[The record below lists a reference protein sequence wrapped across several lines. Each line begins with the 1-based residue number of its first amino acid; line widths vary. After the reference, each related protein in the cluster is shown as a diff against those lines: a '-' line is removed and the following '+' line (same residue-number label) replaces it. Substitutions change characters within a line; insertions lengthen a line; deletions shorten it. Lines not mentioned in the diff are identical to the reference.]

1 MIDDWTYAAIK
12 ILIKSLIAVLL
23 AFLVYYLGYREGSQ
37 VTGSKYDKM
46 LIDMDLKSQERYRAL
61 VDSQNTEI
69 VTYLDR
75 IAELNAQHDADVE
88 ALADAHFKDSIVI
101 TDTDADDT
109 DSKCDRVSV
118 SKSDTPRV
126 HQTSNRSDLVCY
138 TKSELQRKIAE
149 SMDITRDADELREK
163 YKALVKICAQE

>member
-12 ILIKSLIAVLL
+12 ILIKSFMAVLL

-61 VDSQNTEI
+61 LDSQNTEI

-88 ALADAHFKDSIVI
+88 ALADAHFKDSIII
-101 TDTDADDT
+101 TDTDAD

-118 SKSDTPRV
+118 SKGDTPRV

-138 TKSELQRKIAE
+138 TRAELQRKIAE
-149 SMDITRDADELREK
+149 SMAITRDADELRER

>member
-12 ILIKSLIAVLL
+12 ILIKSLMAVLL

-61 VDSQNTEI
+61 LDSQNTEI

-101 TDTDADDT
+101 TDTDADDC
-109 DSKCDRVSV
+109 KCDRVSV
-118 SKSDTPRV
+118 TKGDTSRV
-126 HQTSNRSDLVCY
+126 HQTSDKSDLVCY
-138 TKSELQRKIAE
+138 TRAELQRKIAE

>member
-12 ILIKSLIAVLL
+12 ILIKSLMAVLL
-23 AFLVYYLGYREGSQ
+23 AFLVYYLGYREGTQ

-61 VDSQNTEI
+61 LDSQNTEI

-88 ALADAHFKDSIVI
+88 ALADAHYKDSIVI
-101 TDTDADDT
+101 TDTDADD
-109 DSKCDRVSV
+109 SKCDRVSV
-118 SKSDTPRV
+118 TKSDTPRV
-126 HQTSNRSDLVCY
+126 HQTSNKSDLVCY
-138 TKSELQRKIAE
+138 TRAELQRKIAE
-149 SMDITRDADELREK
+149 SMAITRDADELRER

>member
-12 ILIKSLIAVLL
+12 ILIKSLMAVLL

-61 VDSQNTEI
+61 LDSQNTEI
-69 VTYLDR
+69 TAYLDR

-88 ALADAHFKDSIVI
+88 ALADAHFKDSII
-101 TDTDADDT
+101 INADAD

-118 SKSDTPRV
+118 TKSDTPRV

-138 TKSELQRKIAE
+138 TKAELQRKIAE
-149 SMDITRDADELREK
+149 SLDITRDADELREK
-163 YKALVKICAQE
+163 YKALIKICVQE

>member
-12 ILIKSLIAVLL
+12 ILIKSFIAVLL

-61 VDSQNTEI
+61 LDSQNTEI
-69 VTYLDR
+69 MTYLDR

-101 TDTDADDT
+101 TDTDADDC
-109 DSKCDRVSV
+109 KCDRVSV
-118 SKSDTPRV
+118 TKGDTSRV
-126 HQTSNRSDLVCY
+126 HQTSDKSDLVCY
-138 TKSELQRKIAE
+138 TRAELQRKIAE
-149 SMDITRDADELREK
+149 SMAITRDADELRER

>member
-12 ILIKSLIAVLL
+12 ILIKSFIAVLL

-61 VDSQNTEI
+61 LDSQNTEI

-75 IAELNAQHDADVE
+75 IAELNAQHEADVE
-88 ALADAHFKDSIVI
+88 ALADAHFKDSII
-101 TDTDADDT
+101 INNTDAA

-118 SKSDTPRV
+118 TKGDTPRV

-138 TKSELQRKIAE
+138 TRAELQRKIAE
-149 SMDITRDADELREK
+149 SMAITRDADELREK

>member
-12 ILIKSLIAVLL
+12 ILIKSFIAVLL

-88 ALADAHFKDSIVI
+88 ALADAHFKDSVVI
-101 TDTDADDT
+101 NADDT

-118 SKSDTPRV
+118 SKGDTSRV

>member
-12 ILIKSLIAVLL
+12 ILIKSFIAVLL

-61 VDSQNTEI
+61 LDSQNTEI

-88 ALADAHFKDSIVI
+88 ALADAHFKDSII
-101 TDTDADDT
+101 INADADDC
-109 DSKCDRVSV
+109 KCDRVSV

-138 TKSELQRKIAE
+138 TRAELQRKIAE
-149 SMDITRDADELREK
+149 SLAITRDADELRER

>member
-12 ILIKSLIAVLL
+12 ILIKSFMAVLL

-61 VDSQNTEI
+61 LDSQNSEI

-88 ALADAHFKDSIVI
+88 ALADAHFKDSII
-101 TDTDADDT
+101 ISHDTDAD

-118 SKSDTPRV
+118 SKSDTSRV
-126 HQTSNRSDLVCY
+126 HQTSNKSDLVCY
-138 TKSELQRKIAE
+138 TRAELQRKIAE
-149 SMDITRDADELREK
+149 SMAITRDADELREK

>member
-12 ILIKSLIAVLL
+12 ILIKSLMAVLL

-61 VDSQNTEI
+61 LDSQNTEI

-101 TDTDADDT
+101 TDTDDT

-118 SKSDTPRV
+118 TKADTPRV
-126 HQTSNRSDLVCY
+126 HQTSAKSDLVCY
-138 TKSELQRKIAE
+138 TRTELQRKIAE
-149 SMDITRDADELREK
+149 SMAITRDADELKER

>member
-1 MIDDWTYAAIK
+1 MIDDWTYTAIK
-12 ILIKSLIAVLL
+12 ILIKSFMAVLL

-61 VDSQNTEI
+61 LDSQNTEI

-88 ALADAHFKDSIVI
+88 ALADAHFKDSIII
-101 TDTDADDT
+101 TDTDAD

-118 SKSDTPRV
+118 TKSDTPRV
-126 HQTSNRSDLVCY
+126 HQTSNKSDLVCY
-138 TKSELQRKIAE
+138 TRAELQRKIAE
-149 SMDITRDADELREK
+149 SLAITKDADELREK

>member
-12 ILIKSLIAVLL
+12 ILIKSFMAVLI

-61 VDSQNTEI
+61 LDSQNTEI

-88 ALADAHFKDSIVI
+88 ALADAHFKDSIII
-101 TDTDADDT
+101 TDTDAD

-118 SKSDTPRV
+118 SKSDTSGV
-126 HQTSNRSDLVCY
+126 HQTSAKSDLVCY
-138 TKSELQRKIAE
+138 TRAELQRKIAE
-149 SMDITRDADELREK
+149 SLAITRDADELRER

>member
-1 MIDDWTYAAIK
+1 MIDDWTYAVIK
-12 ILIKSLIAVLL
+12 MLIKSFMAVLL

-69 VTYLDR
+69 VTYLDK

-101 TDTDADDT
+101 TDTDADD
-109 DSKCDRVSV
+109 SKCDRVSV

-126 HQTSNRSDLVCY
+126 HQTSDKSDLVCY
-138 TKSELQRKIAE
+138 TRAELQRKIAE
-149 SMDITRDADELREK
+149 SLAITRDADELREK

>member
-12 ILIKSLIAVLL
+12 ILIKSLIVLL
-23 AFLVYYLGYREGSQ
+23 AFLVYYLGYREGTQ

-61 VDSQNTEI
+61 LDSQNTEI

-88 ALADAHFKDSIVI
+88 ALADAHYKDSIVI
-101 TDTDADDT
+101 TDTDADD
-109 DSKCDRVSV
+109 SKCDRVSV
-118 SKSDTPRV
+118 TKSDTPRV
-126 HQTSNRSDLVCY
+126 HQTSNKSDLVCY
-138 TKSELQRKIAE
+138 TRAELQRKIAE
-149 SMDITRDADELREK
+149 SMAITRDADELRER

>member
-12 ILIKSLIAVLL
+12 ILIKSFIAVLL

-61 VDSQNTEI
+61 LDSQNTEI

-88 ALADAHFKDSIVI
+88 ALADAHFKDSVVI
-101 TDTDADDT
+101 TDTDAD

-118 SKSDTPRV
+118 SKSDTSGV

-138 TKSELQRKIAE
+138 TRAELQQKIAE
-149 SMDITRDADELREK
+149 SLAITRDADELRER

>member
-12 ILIKSLIAVLL
+12 ILIKSFIAVLL

-61 VDSQNTEI
+61 LDSQNTEI
-69 VTYLDR
+69 
-75 IAELNAQHDADVE
+75 INA
-88 ALADAHFKDSIVI
+88 
-101 TDTDADDT
+101 DADDI

-118 SKSDTPRV
+118 SKSDTSGV
-126 HQTSNRSDLVCY
+126 HQTSNKSDLVCY
-138 TKSELQRKIAE
+138 TRTELQRKIAE
-149 SMDITRDADELREK
+149 SMAITRDADELRER

>member
-12 ILIKSLIAVLL
+12 ILIKSFIAVLL
-23 AFLVYYLGYREGSQ
+23 AFLIYYLGYREGSQ

-61 VDSQNTEI
+61 LDSQDTEI

-75 IAELNAQHDADVE
+75 IAELNAQHDADIE

-101 TDTDADDT
+101 TDADAD

-118 SKSDTPRV
+118 TKGDTPRV
-126 HQTSNRSDLVCY
+126 HQTSNKSDLVCY
-138 TKSELQRKIAE
+138 TRTELQRKIAE
-149 SMDITRDADELREK
+149 SMAITRDADELRER

>member
-12 ILIKSLIAVLL
+12 ILIKSFIAVLL

-61 VDSQNTEI
+61 LDSQNTEI
-69 VTYLDR
+69 TAYLDR

-88 ALADAHFKDSIVI
+88 ALADAHFKDSII
-101 TDTDADDT
+101 INADAN

-118 SKSDTPRV
+118 SKSDTSGV

-149 SMDITRDADELREK
+149 SLAITRDADELREK

>member
-12 ILIKSLIAVLL
+12 ILIKSFIAVLL

-61 VDSQNTEI
+61 LDSQNTEI

-101 TDTDADDT
+101 TDTDADDC
-109 DSKCDRVSV
+109 KCDRVSV
-118 SKSDTPRV
+118 SKSDTSGV
-126 HQTSNRSDLVCY
+126 HQTSNKSDLVCY
-138 TKSELQRKIAE
+138 TRAELQRKIAE
-149 SMDITRDADELREK
+149 SLAITRDADELRER

>member
-1 MIDDWTYAAIK
+1 MIDDWTYTAIK
-12 ILIKSLIAVLL
+12 ILIKSFIAVLL

-61 VDSQNTEI
+61 LGSQNTEI
-69 VTYLDR
+69 TAYLDR

-101 TDTDADDT
+101 TDTDADD
-109 DSKCDRVSV
+109 SKCDRVSV
-118 SKSDTPRV
+118 SKSDTSRV
-126 HQTSNRSDLVCY
+126 HQTSNKSDLVCY

-149 SMDITRDADELREK
+149 SLAITRDADELREK

>member
-12 ILIKSLIAVLL
+12 ILIKSFMTVLL

-88 ALADAHFKDSIVI
+88 ALADAHFKDSIII
-101 TDTDADDT
+101 TDTDAD

-118 SKSDTPRV
+118 SKSDTSGV
-126 HQTSNRSDLVCY
+126 HQTSNKSDLVCY
-138 TKSELQRKIAE
+138 TRAELQRKIAE
-149 SMDITRDADELREK
+149 SLAITRDADKLVEQ
-163 YKALVKICAQE
+163 YKALLEICGKE

>member
-12 ILIKSLIAVLL
+12 ILIKSFIAVLL

-69 VTYLDR
+69 VTYLDK

-88 ALADAHFKDSIVI
+88 ALADAHFKDSVVI
-101 TDTDADDT
+101 TDTDAD

-118 SKSDTPRV
+118 SKGDTPRV

-149 SMDITRDADELREK
+149 SLAITRDADELREK
-163 YKALVKICAQE
+163 YKALVRICAQE

>member
-12 ILIKSLIAVLL
+12 ILIKSLMAVLL

-61 VDSQNTEI
+61 LDSQNTEI
-69 VTYLDR
+69 TAYLDR

-101 TDTDADDT
+101 TDTDADD
-109 DSKCDRVSV
+109 SKCDRVSV
-118 SKSDTPRV
+118 SKSDTSRV
-126 HQTSNRSDLVCY
+126 HQTSNKSDLVCY
-138 TKSELQRKIAE
+138 TRAELQRKIAE
-149 SMDITRDADELREK
+149 SMAITRDADELREK

>member
-12 ILIKSLIAVLL
+12 ILIKSFLAVLL
-23 AFLVYYLGYREGSQ
+23 AFLVYCLGYREGSQ

-61 VDSQNTEI
+61 LDSQNTEI

-88 ALADAHFKDSIVI
+88 ALADAHFKDSII
-101 TDTDADDT
+101 INADDNDN

-118 SKSDTPRV
+118 TKSDTPRV
-126 HQTSNRSDLVCY
+126 HQTSNKSDLVCY
-138 TKSELQRKIAE
+138 TRAELQRKIAE
-149 SMDITRDADELREK
+149 SMAITRDADELREK

>member
-1 MIDDWTYAAIK
+1 MIDDWTHAAIK
-12 ILIKSLIAVLL
+12 ILIKSFIAVLL

-61 VDSQNTEI
+61 LDSQNTEI
-69 VTYLDR
+69 TAYLDR

-88 ALADAHFKDSIVI
+88 ALADAHFKDSII
-101 TDTDADDT
+101 INADAD

-118 SKSDTPRV
+118 TKSDTPRV

-138 TKSELQRKIAE
+138 TKAELQRKIAE
-149 SMDITRDADELREK
+149 SLDITRDADELREK
-163 YKALVKICAQE
+163 YKALIKICVQE

>member
-12 ILIKSLIAVLL
+12 ILIKSFIAVLL

-61 VDSQNTEI
+61 LDSQNTEI

-101 TDTDADDT
+101 TDTDADD
-109 DSKCDRVSV
+109 SKCDRVSI
-118 SKSDTPRV
+118 SKSDTSRV
-126 HQTSNRSDLVCY
+126 HQTSNKSDLVCY
-138 TKSELQRKIAE
+138 TRAELQRKIAE

-163 YKALVKICAQE
+163 YKALVRICAQE

>member
-1 MIDDWTYAAIK
+1 MIDDWTHAAIK
-12 ILIKSLIAVLL
+12 ILIKSLMAVLL

-61 VDSQNTEI
+61 LDSQNTEI
-69 VTYLDR
+69 TAYLDR

-88 ALADAHFKDSIVI
+88 ALADAHFKDSII
-101 TDTDADDT
+101 INADAD

-118 SKSDTPRV
+118 TKSDTPRV

-138 TKSELQRKIAE
+138 TKAELQRKIAE
-149 SMDITRDADELREK
+149 SLDITRDADELREK
-163 YKALVKICAQE
+163 YKALIKICVQE

>member
-12 ILIKSLIAVLL
+12 ILIKSFIAVLL

-46 LIDMDLKSQERYRAL
+46 LIEMDLKSQERYRAL
-61 VDSQNTEI
+61 VDSQSTEI

-88 ALADAHFKDSIVI
+88 ALADAHFKDSIII

-118 SKSDTPRV
+118 SKGDTSGV
-126 HQTSNRSDLVCY
+126 HQTSNKSDLVCY
-138 TKSELQRKIAE
+138 TRAELQRKIAE

-163 YKALVKICAQE
+163 YKALVKICVQE

>member
-12 ILIKSLIAVLL
+12 ILIKSFIAVLL

-46 LIDMDLKSQERYRAL
+46 LIDMDLKSQARYRAL
-61 VDSQNTEI
+61 LDSQNTEI
-69 VTYLDR
+69 TAYLDR

-101 TDTDADDT
+101 TDTDADD
-109 DSKCDRVSV
+109 SKCDRVSV
-118 SKSDTPRV
+118 SKSDTSRV

-138 TKSELQRKIAE
+138 TRAELQRKIAE

>member
-12 ILIKSLIAVLL
+12 ILIKSFMAVLL

-61 VDSQNTEI
+61 LDSQNTEI
-69 VTYLDR
+69 TAYLDR

-88 ALADAHFKDSIVI
+88 ALADAHFKDSISI
-101 TDTDADDT
+101 TPPADD

-118 SKSDTPRV
+118 SKSDTSGV

-138 TKSELQRKIAE
+138 TRAELQRKIAE
-149 SMDITRDADELREK
+149 SMAITRDADELREK

>member
-12 ILIKSLIAVLL
+12 ILIKSLMAVLL
-23 AFLVYYLGYREGSQ
+23 AFLVYCLGYREGSQ

-61 VDSQNTEI
+61 LDSQNTEI

-88 ALADAHFKDSIVI
+88 ALADAHFKDSII
-101 TDTDADDT
+101 INADADDN

-118 SKSDTPRV
+118 SKGDTSGV
-126 HQTSNRSDLVCY
+126 HQTSNKSDLVCY
-138 TKSELQRKIAE
+138 TRAELQRKIAE
-149 SMDITRDADELREK
+149 SMAITRDADELREK

>member
-12 ILIKSLIAVLL
+12 ILIKSFIAVLL

-61 VDSQNTEI
+61 LDSQDTEI

-88 ALADAHFKDSIVI
+88 ALADAHFKDSIII
-101 TDTDADDT
+101 TDTDAD

-118 SKSDTPRV
+118 TKSDTPRV
-126 HQTSNRSDLVCY
+126 HQTSNKSDLVCY
-138 TKSELQRKIAE
+138 TRTELQRKIAE
-149 SMDITRDADELREK
+149 SLAITRDADELREK

>member
-12 ILIKSLIAVLL
+12 ILIKSFIAVLL

-61 VDSQNTEI
+61 LDSQNTEI

-75 IAELNAQHDADVE
+75 IAELNAQHEADVE

-101 TDTDADDT
+101 TDTDADD
-109 DSKCDRVSV
+109 SKCDRVSV
-118 SKSDTPRV
+118 SKSDTSRV
-126 HQTSNRSDLVCY
+126 HQTSNKSDLVCY
-138 TKSELQRKIAE
+138 TRAELQRKIAE

-163 YKALVKICAQE
+163 YKALVRICAQE

>member
-12 ILIKSLIAVLL
+12 ILIKSFIAVLL

-61 VDSQNTEI
+61 LDSQNSEI
-69 VTYLDR
+69 TAYLDR

-88 ALADAHFKDSIVI
+88 ALADAHFKDSII
-101 TDTDADDT
+101 INADAN

-118 SKSDTPRV
+118 SKSDTSGV

-138 TKSELQRKIAE
+138 TRAELQRKIAE
-149 SMDITRDADELREK
+149 SLAITRDADELREK

>member
-12 ILIKSLIAVLL
+12 ILIKSFMAVLI

-61 VDSQNTEI
+61 LDSQNTEI
-69 VTYLDR
+69 TAYLDR

-101 TDTDADDT
+101 TDTDADD
-109 DSKCDRVSV
+109 SKCDRVSV
-118 SKSDTPRV
+118 TKGDTSRV
-126 HQTSNRSDLVCY
+126 HQTSDKSDLVCY
-138 TKSELQRKIAE
+138 TRAELQRKIAE
-149 SMDITRDADELREK
+149 SLAITRDADELREK